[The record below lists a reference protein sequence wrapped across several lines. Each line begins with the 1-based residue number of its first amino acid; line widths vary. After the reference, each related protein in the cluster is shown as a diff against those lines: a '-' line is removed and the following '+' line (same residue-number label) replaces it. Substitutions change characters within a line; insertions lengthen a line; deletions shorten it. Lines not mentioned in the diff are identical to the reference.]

1 MNLPLKQGI
10 LEQLVF
16 DASHPCHLLNRKPG
30 HLSKIVNAANPL
42 LFFDTDSSLI
52 DATNAIE

>member
-16 DASHPCHLLNRKPG
+16 NVHVIFEIETWAS
-30 HLSKIVNAANPL
+30 I
-42 LFFDTDSSLI
+42 
-52 DATNAIE
+52 